1 MKEYLNYHDIVLYY
15 HKCNI
20 FDNIENIIA
29 ILDALDI
36 MRFFKNLNHASR
48 GIGSDFFLGFKPTRT
63 VVCGAVRTAQC
74 GPHPHS

>member
-29 ILDALDI
+29 ILDALVKTK
-36 MRFFKNLNHASR
+36 MGNM
-48 GIGSDFFLGFKPTRT
+48 
-63 VVCGAVRTAQC
+63 VC
-74 GPHPHS
+74 